1 MNDLFYFIKDAQ
13 LESFADENIISNFSN
28 SVDDLIPDLQK
39 ESENAI
45 NWFRSNKM
53 VVNPDKI

>member
-13 LESFADENIISNFSN
+13 LESFADENTISDFSN

-39 ESENAI
+39 ESP
-45 NWFRSNKM
+45 KM
-53 VVNPDKI
+53 PSTGFARTKW